1 MYIGWA
7 TKCAWTPLI
16 LMLSAAKTAAKFSS
30 VICPFEVVI
39 AVLYSTLE
47 PL

>member
-16 LMLSAAKTAAKFSS
+16 VMFVADRTAAKFAAVMLPS
-30 VICPFEVVI
+30 EVVI
-39 AVLYSTLE
+39 AVL
-47 PL
+47 

>member
-7 TKCAWTPLI
+7 TKCASTPLTVMWSVEMTDAK
-16 LMLSAAKTAAKFSS
+16 LADVMLPS
-30 VICPFEVVI
+30 EVVMP
-39 AVLYSTLE
+39 VLKVTLL